1 MSVILENYAPP
12 DATGPFELDVRI
24 SATVEIS
31 ALQARRL
38 VNRYFMNY
46 VGNLLHGVLPE
57 TLVVENEHIYWQVP
71 IVLSKGREGSYGTV
85 GAVRVDVKSGEL
97 IITDELIAEIKQNA
111 HRIVASASP
120 QPVL

>member
-1 MSVILENYAPP
+1 MSVILESYAPP
-12 DATGPFELDVRI
+12 EATGPFELDVRI
-24 SATVEIS
+24 SATVQIP

-57 TLVVENEHIYWQVP
+57 TLVVDNEHIYWQVP

-85 GAVRVDVKSGEL
+85 GAVKVDVESGEL
-97 IITDELIAEIKQNA
+97 IITDELIAEIKKNA
-111 HRIVASASP
+111 HRIVASSSP

>member
-1 MSVILENYAPP
+1 MSVILENYAPTE
-12 DATGPFELDVRI
+12 ANEPFELDVRI
-24 SATVEIS
+24 ATTVQIP

-46 VGNLLHGVLPE
+46 VGKLLHGMLPE

-71 IVLSKGREGSYGTV
+71 IVLSGGREGSYGTV
-85 GAVRVDVKSGEL
+85 GTVRVDVKSGEL
-97 IITDELIAEIKQNA
+97 IITDQLIAEIKQNA
-111 HRIVASASP
+111 QRIVASASS